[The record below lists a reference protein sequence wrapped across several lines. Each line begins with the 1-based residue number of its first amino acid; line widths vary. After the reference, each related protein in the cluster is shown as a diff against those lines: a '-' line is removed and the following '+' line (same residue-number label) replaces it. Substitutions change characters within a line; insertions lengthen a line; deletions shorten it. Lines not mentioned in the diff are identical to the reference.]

1 MPISDACREESKGS
15 YRLILPAP
23 LSQSIASFKV
33 SGDYLPFLERLS
45 PEKRPDRVIEIA
57 RLGGLPLKIMGKVT
71 PSIAPTTG

>member
-1 MPISDACREESKGS
+1 M
-15 YRLILPAP
+15 
-23 LSQSIASFKV
+23 
-33 SGDYLPFLERLS
+33 ERLS